1 MRSRGV
7 AERPAADR
15 QPQGTNPR
23 PTDPSDQS
31 RRPPWSAGP
40 WTSPSSLQVIQAI
53 SEELGAGLSSVMSA
67 REVLLDPRSIV
78 ANPDSARQM
87 LSIMARGITRLGS
100 LSQILRDLIDLADLQ
115 QGRTS
120 PDLARVD
127 VRQVVHRA
135 VEEVAAP
142 AALYSTSF
150 QINLDGP
157 APALTI
163 DAPRVRRALRHILG
177 YCQRTATT
185 AEVVLVSG
193 RTVHGYYEI
202 SIQPRRLNRSDP
214 GVRARVQAA
223 REEAEES
230 LDRRG
235 RYLSLLV
242 AHGYIAACGGQ
253 LRLDASEA
261 GLRTVTCTLPLTP
274 QTQ

>member
-15 QPQGTNPR
+15 QSQGADAQPKE
-23 PTDPSDQS
+23 PSDQT
-31 RRPPWSAGP
+31 RRQPWSAGP
-40 WTSPSSLQVIQAI
+40 WTSPNSIQAIQAI

-67 REVLLDPRSIV
+67 REVLLDPRAIV

-100 LSQILRDLIDLADLQ
+100 LSQILRDLIDLAELQ
-115 QGRTS
+115 QGRTALELS
-120 PDLARVD
+120 RVD

-135 VEEVAAP
+135 VEEVAMP

-150 QINLDGP
+150 QINLEGP

-163 DAPRVRRALRHILG
+163 DASRVRRALMHVLG
-177 YCQRTATT
+177 YCQRTATI
-185 AEVVLVSG
+185 AEVVLVTG

-202 SIQPRRLNRSDP
+202 SIQPRRLSRTDMGARP
-214 GVRARVQAA
+214 RVQAV
-223 REEAEES
+223 REEAAES
-230 LDRRG
+230 LERRG

-261 GLRTVTCTLPLTP
+261 GLRSVTCTLPLAP
-274 QTQ
+274 QAQ